1 MKKAAKEKPGI
12 PEVFIHG
19 NLAEAINL
27 VARLKKRKTLTIY
40 RDSEKST
47 CFIVKDGKEKEI
59 SARKL
64 EKLSKEF
71 NLVYLEFFT
80 VKKEEPVVI
89 APQPQE
95 KPES

>member
-1 MKKAAKEKPGI
+1 MKKESKEKPRI

-19 NLAEAINL
+19 NLAEAMNL
-27 VARLKKRKTLTIY
+27 VERLKKKKTLTVF

-47 CFIVKDGKEKEI
+47 CFIVKEGKEKEI

-64 EKLSKEF
+64 EKLTKEF
-71 NLVYLEFFT
+71 NLVYLEFFS
-80 VKKEEPVVI
+80 VKKEETVVI
-89 APQPQE
+89 APPPQD